1 MKNVMKKAWE
11 IAREGAKKFGGKASD
26 YIAEALRMAWA
37 LIKEGTNDMI
47 KHAEQVKG
55 TIEQLQVNNLTGTVK
70 QVAWAEDIR
79 KNAVQAMFEEVLHE
93 EYVVEGNMPM
103 QKTKTVRRP
112 VKEVVNALKSEESI
126 KEYFEERKD
135 LTTTRLEN
143 ALKSLNDAYDRYQ
156 RFVEIATNDSA
167 KFWIDNRDNQEKNY
181 MFKNFIEYVKS
192 GVKNF

>member
-1 MKNVMKKAWE
+1 
-11 IAREGAKKFGGKASD
+11 
-26 YIAEALRMAWA
+26 
-37 LIKEGTNDMI
+37 
-47 KHAEQVKG
+47 
-55 TIEQLQVNNLTGTVK
+55 
-70 QVAWAEDIR
+70 
-79 KNAVQAMFEEVLHE
+79 
-93 EYVVEGNMPM
+93 MPM

-135 LTTTRLEN
+135 LPTARLEN